1 MKYSKKDFV
10 WLMQTYSELNQ
21 EMARNT
27 SIKVMEKREKDF
39 ARLTPDEQCEVLLY
53 RIYFDMYASTEEC
66 LNRRVA
72 YVTSSEVR
80 VIGSKLEEASEFLAH
95 LHFMLSNGYENCI
108 NKLDV
113 IKLGAC
119 SVVTTTRFNVVFVT
133 S

>member
-21 EMARNT
+21 QMAGITSLKKMEM
-27 SIKVMEKREKDF
+27 REKDF
-39 ARLTPDEQCEVLLY
+39 ARLTPDEQCEVMLY
-53 RIYFDMYASTEEC
+53 RIYFDMYASTQEC

-80 VIGSKLEEASEFLAH
+80 VIGSKLKEASEFLVH
-95 LHFMLSNGYENCI
+95 LHFMLSNGYEKSMNE
-108 NKLDV
+108 LDV
-113 IKLGAC
+113 IKFGMC